1 MSDLEPTPRPNKRV
15 QQREATR
22 AALIALGLRRI
33 PIRGYAATS
42 IRELVAGSE
51 LTKNAF
57 DYHFPNKAEY
67 FLALVDALTGPPG
80 AWAALA
86 RAKPAATLEE
96 AVGEVI
102 AASGDAA
109 GWGAWLLAM
118 SDFARTEGHVPV
130 YRARLT
136 AFYEHWIAEVAGWV
150 EVLQEQGL
158 VAGHEDPRRLAE
170 MAYATVEGHIVHAA
184 MYGRGADVVQAAVA
198 RVLRG

>member
-1 MSDLEPTPRPNKRV
+1 MSEATRTNKRV
-15 QQREATR
+15 LQREATR
-22 AALIALGLRRI
+22 SALIRLGLQRI

-67 FLALVDALTGPPG
+67 FLALVDALTGPQG
-80 AWAALA
+80 TWAALA
-86 RAKPAATLEE
+86 RARPAATLEN

-102 AASGDAA
+102 AASGDTA

-118 SDFARTEGHVPV
+118 SDFARTEGHVPA
-130 YRARLT
+130 YRARLI
-136 AFYEHWIAEVAGWV
+136 AFYDHWIAEVEGWIG
-150 EVLQEQGL
+150 VLQEQGL
-158 VAGHEDPRRLAE
+158 VGADEDARRLAE

-184 MYGRGADVVQAAVA
+184 MYGRGAEVVQEAVA